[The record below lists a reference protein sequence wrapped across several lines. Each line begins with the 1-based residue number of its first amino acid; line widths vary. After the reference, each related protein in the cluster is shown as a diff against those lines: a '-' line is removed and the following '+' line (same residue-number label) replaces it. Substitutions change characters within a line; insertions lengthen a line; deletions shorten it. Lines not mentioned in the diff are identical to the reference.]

1 MDRKI
6 YNIAEFKFILY
17 IYAFLSFQVRKVF
30 LFLGGNILSD
40 VLMYFEKGGLVM
52 YPLLICS
59 LVIIFIAIERYLFYK
74 SIDSGH
80 LFTKQYCDILS
91 GETLEKAFEFAK
103 THKGA
108 CANILT
114 QASPLPTVERTEAFM
129 EMKGNIVNVSFT

>member
-1 MDRKI
+1 
-6 YNIAEFKFILY
+6 
-17 IYAFLSFQVRKVF
+17 
-30 LFLGGNILSD
+30 
-40 VLMYFEKGGLVM
+40 M

-129 EMKGNIVNVSFT
+129 EMKGNIVMSRLREKIKLFKCNYHISSTFRTFRNYCWYDYHI